1 VKPVILLVDDEEDL
15 VSVLR
20 DAIDLSLPAYR
31 AVGSTSI
38 EEAEKELAGIDSQLL
53 SLVCVDHRLG
63 GRTGLDFIEALQ
75 QRYPGVPTIL
85 FTGQASPTVE
95 ARAQRAG
102 ARVLWKPIRLSQW
115 LGEVRSMLSAADGDQ
130 RYPLPA

>member
-1 VKPVILLVDDEEDL
+1 MKPVILLVDDEEDL

-20 DAIDLSLPAYR
+20 DAIDLALPDYH

-38 EEAEKELAGIDSQLL
+38 EEAESELAMFDSARL

-63 GRTGLDFIEALQ
+63 GRTGLEFIESLR
-75 QRYPGVPTIL
+75 QRYPHLPSIL
-85 FTGQASPTVE
+85 FTGQASPSVE
-95 ARAQRAG
+95 ARAQRVG

-115 LGEVRSMLSAADGDQ
+115 LSEVRAMLERDEDQ
-130 RYPLPA
+130 CSSLPA